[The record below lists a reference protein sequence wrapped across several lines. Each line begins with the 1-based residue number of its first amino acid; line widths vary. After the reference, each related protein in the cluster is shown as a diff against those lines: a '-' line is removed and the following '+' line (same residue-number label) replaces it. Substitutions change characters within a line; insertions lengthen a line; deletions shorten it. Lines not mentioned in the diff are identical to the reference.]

1 MIQLNLNKENKY
13 LLACSFGPDSMALF
27 YLLQSQGYQ
36 FDCAIVNYHLRNES
50 NSEVDGLVKYA
61 SLFGIKVY
69 VLDIKDKPLKN
80 IEATCRKIRYQF
92 FKELTDINGYAATL
106 VAHHQDDLIET
117 YLMQKDRQ
125 NCPIYY
131 GINENTVINSAT
143 IIRPLLAYSKQDLL
157 NICQKNNVPFSVDKT
172 NFDLSIKRNKF
183 RHQIVSKMSQLER
196 EISVKE
202 IDEKNIELV
211 NLKNLLDRT
220 DLNDINS
227 ILCFSKKEI
236 NYALNELL
244 VKSRIKTPLSNNNVG
259 QVISILKSKK
269 PNGEFPIKSGL
280 WLIKEYGYFEF
291 STKKIDAQKYSFML
305 NSPGV
310 LDTDYFHLDF
320 SKNSL
325 DRNVSIND
333 YPITIRNIQKDDE
346 IAIKGYVT
354 EARRLLIDW
363 KVPYRL
369 RLIWPVIINKD
380 NKCIY
385 IPRYRKDFVPKKDCN
400 FYVKLKK

>member
-1 MIQLNLNKENKY
+1 MIRLNLDKSKRY
-13 LLACSFGPDSMALF
+13 LLACSYGPDSMALF
-27 YLLQSQGYQ
+27 YLLQSQGYK

-50 NSEVDGLVKYA
+50 NSEVDGLLKYA
-61 SLFGIKVY
+61 SSFGINVH
-69 VLDIKDKPLKN
+69 VFDVIEKPLKN

-92 FKELTDINGYAATL
+92 FKDLTDKNGYDATL

-131 GINENTVINSAT
+131 GINENTVINGVT
-143 IIRPLLAYSKQDLL
+143 IIRPLLSYSKKELL
-157 NICQKNNVPFSVDKT
+157 NVCEKNNIPFSVDKT

-196 EISVKE
+196 LNVLNE
-202 IDEKNIELV
+202 IDEKNKELE
-211 NLKNLLDRT
+211 NLKELLQRT

-227 ILCFSKKEI
+227 ILCFSNFEI

-244 VKSRIKTPLSNNNVG
+244 RLTGIKMSLSNDNVG

-269 PNGEFPIKSGL
+269 PNGEFPIKKGL

-291 STKKIDAQKYSFML
+291 SSKKPDAQNYSYNL
-305 NSPGV
+305 AKPGV
-310 LDTDYFHLDF
+310 LDTDYFYLDF
-320 SKNSL
+320 SENSFN
-325 DRNVSIND
+325 RNVSKND
-333 YPITIRNIQKDDE
+333 YPLTIRNIHKDDE
-346 IAIKGYVT
+346 IVIKGYVT

-385 IPRYRKDFVPKKDCN
+385 IPRYQKDFVPEEGCN